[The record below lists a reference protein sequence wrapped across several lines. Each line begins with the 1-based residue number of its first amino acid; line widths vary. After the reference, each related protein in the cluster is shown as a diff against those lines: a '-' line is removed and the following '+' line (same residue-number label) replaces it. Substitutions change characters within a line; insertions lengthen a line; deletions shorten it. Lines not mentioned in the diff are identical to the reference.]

1 MTLEFGRQI
10 NLLCPKMMLNR
21 NFAYACEIIQN
32 FNLYEFG
39 QGFDLSQK
47 F

>member
-1 MTLEFGRQI
+1 
-10 NLLCPKMMLNR
+10 MMLNR

-32 FNLYEFG
+32 FNLHEFG

-47 F
+47 FWYQVSIYFVS